1 MSNSSR
7 ALLYL
12 IPCIVVSVALN
23 FTKFFETETVSYCM
37 DFTACGCGYHSRMYV
52 RPTKLRLSRN
62 YIMFYTTWTWV
73 SMTSIIPFL
82 ILAIL
87 NWVIWRRLRAAQET
101 SKMLK
106 TNDKHQDKVKLSS
119 PGILFPYQFTFFDFC
134 IFCCFAGA
142 QNQPVQH
149 HHPLLHRH
157 YVPYLPQ
164 SKVHKFYNHYQH
176 SNSSL
181 QQTVPLCV
189 RSSNDQLHPAL
200 PKQKTGK

>member
-119 PGILFPYQFTFFDFC
+119 AGILFPYQFTFFDFC
-134 IFCCFAGA
+134 NFLVLCRSTKPACPAPPSSSA
-142 QNQPVQH
+142 QLPCSLSATVQGMQI
-149 HHPLLHRH
+149 L
-157 YVPYLPQ
+157 Q
-164 SKVHKFYNHYQH
+164 SLSTF
-176 SNSSL
+176 
-181 QQTVPLCV
+181 
-189 RSSNDQLHPAL
+189 
-200 PKQKTGK
+200 